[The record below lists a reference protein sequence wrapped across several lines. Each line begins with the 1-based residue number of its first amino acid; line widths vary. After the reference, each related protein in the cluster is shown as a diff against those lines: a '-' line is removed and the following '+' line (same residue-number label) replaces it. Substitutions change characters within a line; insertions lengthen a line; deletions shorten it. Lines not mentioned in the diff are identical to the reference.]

1 MKGSYMKKKKQIKTI
16 PLFES
21 EDQESSFWN
30 KVDSTRYFSGE
41 GRVRL
46 KLSPRTTTISLRV
59 PEKLLER
66 LKKLAQI
73 KDVPY
78 QSLLKIYLDEKVRDE
93 IGQLKKA
100 A

>member
-1 MKGSYMKKKKQIKTI
+1 MKKRKQVKTI

-21 EDQESSFWN
+21 EDQEASFWN
-30 KVDSTRYFSGE
+30 KVDSTLYFSGE
-41 GRVRL
+41 SRVRL
-46 KLSPRTTTISLRV
+46 KLSPRTTSISLRV

-66 LKKLAQI
+66 LKKLAQL

-78 QSLLKIYLDEKVRDE
+78 QSLLKIYLDEKVREE
-93 IGQLKKA
+93 IKYLKKA